1 MTTNSIE
8 QYQNIVLL
16 IEPILKFY
24 ANDNNYVEYMGNISM
39 IAADEH
45 GSQARF
51 ALTKIEE
58 LLNSNTSFGDE
69 LSNKIAEMTGI
80 VDNLD
85 TMNEDEI
92 LNALKSLK

>member
-1 MTTNSIE
+1 MTMNSIE
-8 QYQNIVLL
+8 QYQNLILL

-24 ANDNNYVEYMGNISM
+24 TNYDKQNMEIDKGF
-39 IAADEH
+39 
-45 GSQARF
+45 QARF

-85 TMNEDEI
+85 TMTEDEI
-92 LNALKSLK
+92 INALKSLK